1 MKDENATCLVLE
13 KKTKEY
19 FERVTETSRIKR
31 TMLVDC
37 VVFQKNQATGT
48 KELKVKKGVFKSRN
62 LLPAHIFYEIRPLH
76 KFRIDLMNG
85 SNILGSFNNLKVD

>member
-31 TMLVDC
+31 TYVGGLCCLPEKPGYWD
-37 VVFQKNQATGT
+37 QRA
-48 KELKVKKGVFKSRN
+48 KS
-62 LLPAHIFYEIRPLH
+62 
-76 KFRIDLMNG
+76 
-85 SNILGSFNNLKVD
+85 